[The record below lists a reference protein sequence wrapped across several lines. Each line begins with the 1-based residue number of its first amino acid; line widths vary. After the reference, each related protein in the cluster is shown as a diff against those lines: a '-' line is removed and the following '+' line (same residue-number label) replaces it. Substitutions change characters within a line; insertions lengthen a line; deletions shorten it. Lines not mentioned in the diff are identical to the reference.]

1 MGGGGDLRIAV
12 AAIVVLTLVL
22 IFGYALLV

>member
-1 MGGGGDLRIAV
+1 MSDGGDLRIAV
-12 AAIVVLTLVL
+12 AAMLVLTLVL